1 MEKIKPTVLNNL
13 ASNPLYLI
21 DYDHELEK
29 MFITQV
35 ADKKKLK
42 MAKQKSSFKGI
53 GFEATTVDKD
63 SLKKDSKHIKKEEN
77 KMESSLR
84 NLQELK

>member
-13 ASNPLYLI
+13 ASNPFYLI
-21 DYDHELEK
+21 DYDHELAE
-29 MFITQV
+29 MFITKV

-42 MAKQKSSFKGI
+42 TVKQKPSFKGI
-53 GFEATTVDKD
+53 GFEAPTVEKD
-63 SLKKDSKHIKKEEN
+63 SLKKDNKYIKKEEN